1 MYTPMYHLRPLWP
14 WQTPFFEELL
24 SNKTTEN
31 GALQIVQLL
40 LALHLQKK
48 CKYAPHYVG
57 IFGFFPATQ
66 ILRQIIFEEIRMS
79 EIIILDYIV

>member
-48 CKYAPHYVG
+48 CKYANTMLEFEN
-57 IFGFFPATQ
+57 ISATE
-66 ILRQIIFEEIRMS
+66 ILREIIFEEIRMS
-79 EIIILDYIV
+79 EIIIF